1 MKEHYRFWQ
10 QAADVLLL
18 NRAIHQ
24 CNRAWGIQVCHTL
37 QLFELMHFPDLI
49 LLKNMDYLFK
59 ILVDRISM
67 LLSKIIDPLLVFQ
80 KENYLL
86 LQDFV
91 SALNLVAVTTHKTSA
106 ILMHTTHLQINTLFL

>member
-1 MKEHYRFWQ
+1 MPFHDF
-10 QAADVLLL
+10 LLL
-18 NRAIHQ
+18 Q
-24 CNRAWGIQVCHTL
+24 
-37 QLFELMHFPDLI
+37 
-49 LLKNMDYLFK
+49 NMDELFQ

-67 LLSKIIDPLLVFQ
+67 LVSKIIDPVLVFQ